1 MCSVFLCKKLLN
13 RYERRTRN
21 VTDYSYNKAYL
32 LKLFTQIEGLAS
44 MLKPTIPKSR
54 ASQLEKPESTST
66 VLDPVW
72 FTRPTCVVAADLV
85 GKVLCRKLIDTDGTV
100 KVLRMRIS
108 ETEAYIGEEDPA
120 CHSHAGTR
128 TPRTEI
134 MYEQGGVFYV
144 YLTYGIH
151 HMLNVISGPVESP
164 ESVLIRAGFLTEDSD
179 RLIEEQQ
186 LSPDKQLT
194 HPKQFAGPGKL
205 TKQLQIDRQLY
216 GKSIVPESG
225 VWIEDDGC
233 APPVSLR
240 PRIGIDYA
248 GDAKDWLL
256 RYIWTAHPSL
266 SKK

>member
-1 MCSVFLCKKLLN
+1 MS
-13 RYERRTRN
+13 T
-21 VTDYSYNKAYL
+21 
-32 LKLFTQIEGLAS
+32 AS
-44 MLKPTIPKSR
+44 
-54 ASQLEKPESTST
+54 ST
-66 VLDPVW
+66 VLEPAW

-85 GKVLCRKLIDTDGTV
+85 GKVLCRKLTDSDGSK

-108 ETEAYIGEEDPA
+108 ETEAYVGLEDPA

-128 TPRTEI
+128 TERTEI
-134 MYEQGGVFYV
+134 MYAQGGVFYV

-151 HMLNVISGPVESP
+151 HLLNMITAAAESP

-179 RLIEEQQ
+179 RLIDEQYE
-186 LSPDKQLT
+186 SADKQLT

-205 TKQLQIDRQLY
+205 TKRLQIDRDLY
-216 GKSIVPESG
+216 GKSIEPTSG
-225 VWIEDDGC
+225 VWIENDGC
-233 APPVSLR
+233 APPISLR

-256 RYIWTAHPSL
+256 RYVWTDHPSL

>member
-1 MCSVFLCKKLLN
+1 MS
-13 RYERRTRN
+13 T
-21 VTDYSYNKAYL
+21 
-32 LKLFTQIEGLAS
+32 AS
-44 MLKPTIPKSR
+44 
-54 ASQLEKPESTST
+54 ST
-66 VLDPVW
+66 VLEPAW

-85 GKVLCRKLIDTDGTV
+85 GKVLCRKLTDSDGSE

-108 ETEAYIGEEDPA
+108 ETEAYVGLEDPA

-128 TPRTEI
+128 TERTEI
-134 MYEQGGVFYV
+134 MYAQGGVFYV

-151 HMLNVISGPVESP
+151 HLLNMITAAAESP

-179 RLIEEQQ
+179 RLIDEQYQ
-186 LSPDKQLT
+186 SADKQLT

-205 TKQLQIDRQLY
+205 TKRLQIDRDLY
-216 GKSIVPESG
+216 GKSIEPASD

-233 APPVSLR
+233 APPISLR

-256 RYIWTAHPSL
+256 RYVWTDHPSL

>member
-1 MCSVFLCKKLLN
+1 MS
-13 RYERRTRN
+13 T
-21 VTDYSYNKAYL
+21 
-32 LKLFTQIEGLAS
+32 AS
-44 MLKPTIPKSR
+44 
-54 ASQLEKPESTST
+54 ST
-66 VLDPVW
+66 VLEPAW

-85 GKVLCRKLIDTDGTV
+85 GKVLCRKLTDSDGSE

-108 ETEAYIGEEDPA
+108 ETEAYIGLEDPA

-128 TPRTEI
+128 TERTEI
-134 MYEQGGVFYV
+134 MYAQGGVFYV

-151 HMLNVISGPVESP
+151 HLLNMITAAAESP

-179 RLIEEQQ
+179 RLIDEQYQ
-186 LSPDKQLT
+186 SADKQLT
-194 HPKQFAGPGKL
+194 HLKQFAGPGKL
-205 TKQLQIDRQLY
+205 TKRLQIDRDLY
-216 GKSIVPESG
+216 GKSIELTSG

-233 APPVSLR
+233 APSISLR

-256 RYIWTAHPSL
+256 RYVWTDHPSL

>member
-1 MCSVFLCKKLLN
+1 MS
-13 RYERRTRN
+13 T
-21 VTDYSYNKAYL
+21 
-32 LKLFTQIEGLAS
+32 AS
-44 MLKPTIPKSR
+44 
-54 ASQLEKPESTST
+54 ST
-66 VLDPVW
+66 VLEPAW

-85 GKVLCRKLIDTDGTV
+85 GKVLCRKLTDSDGSE

-108 ETEAYIGEEDPA
+108 ETEAYIGLEDPA

-128 TPRTEI
+128 TERTEI
-134 MYEQGGVFYV
+134 MYAQGGVFYV

-151 HMLNVISGPVESP
+151 HLLNMITAAAESP

-179 RLIEEQQ
+179 RLIDEQYQ
-186 LSPDKQLT
+186 SADKQLT

-205 TKQLQIDRQLY
+205 TKRLQITRDLY
-216 GKSIVPESG
+216 GKSVEPTSD

-233 APPVSLR
+233 APPISLR

-256 RYIWTAHPSL
+256 RYVWTDHPSL